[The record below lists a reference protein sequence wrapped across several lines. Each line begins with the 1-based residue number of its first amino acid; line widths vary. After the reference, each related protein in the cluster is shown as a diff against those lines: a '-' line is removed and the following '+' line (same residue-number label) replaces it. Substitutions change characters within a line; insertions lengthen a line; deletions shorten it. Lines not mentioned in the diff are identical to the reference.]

1 MPFQI
6 DITFSYYYLVKY
18 LVHWNFIVLKIA
30 LLWCIQYNNE
40 KHTYV
45 LIGKVCDTQKLI
57 LNAIYVFLYLQNI
70 FVSNI
75 LTYIYACLC
84 AWRNI

>member
-1 MPFQI
+1 MPFQT

-18 LVHWNFIVLKIA
+18 LVHWNFIVLKTA

-40 KHTYV
+40 KHTYA

-57 LNAIYVFLYLQNI
+57 LNAIYIYL
-70 FVSNI
+70 F
-75 LTYIYACLC
+75 YKIYFYL
-84 AWRNI
+84 IY